1 MTAVTKR
8 TSESSESNTITTG
21 RFKMLHPGQAR
32 VMDDPARFKVVACG
46 RRWGKTEL
54 GKTALLSLA
63 LEHHKRGWWLAPT
76 ILMASQV
83 WRELKHSLRHVTG
96 ARINES
102 EKRIDIPGG
111 GMIAVRSAHHP
122 DNLRGEGLDL
132 AVLDEAAYM
141 QARVWHEVVRPML
154 TTTRGGALFLSTPM
168 GKNWF
173 WELFQV
179 GMDAAEDEYSAF
191 QYSSETN
198 PLLAP
203 AELAS
208 IRRRTPEHVWR
219 REYLA
224 QFDDDSGAVF
234 RGIQEAVSPAM
245 QRAPIPSHVY
255 VAGVDWGRSH
265 DFTAIAIIDADER
278 QLVALDRFNQ
288 IGWSL
293 QRGRLR
299 ALAQRWGTRI
309 IWAESNSIG
318 APNIEAL
325 QQEGLPVRG
334 FATTAKS
341 KAPLIESLALAIER
355 GHLRLLD
362 EPVLLGELASYALET
377 LPGGGY
383 RYGAPP
389 GTHDDTVIA
398 LALAW
403 HGVENRGASVDFA

>member
-1 MTAVTKR
+1 
-8 TSESSESNTITTG
+8 
-21 RFKMLHPGQAR
+21 MLHPGQAR
-32 VMDDPARFKVVACG
+32 VMDDLARFKVVACG

-54 GKTALLSLA
+54 GKTALLRLA
-63 LEHHKRGWWLAPT
+63 LQHQKRGWWLAPT
-76 ILMASQV
+76 ILMASHV
-83 WRELKHSLRHVTG
+83 WRDLKQSLRKLQV
-96 ARINES
+96 ARINET
-102 EKRIDIPGG
+102 EKRIDIAGG

-141 QARVWHEVVRPML
+141 QARVWQEIVRPML
-154 TTTRGGALFLSTPM
+154 TTTRGSALFLSTPL

-173 WELFQV
+173 YDLFCV
-179 GMDAAEDEYSAF
+179 GMDAAESEYSAF
-191 QYSSETN
+191 QFSTANN
-198 PLLAP
+198 PLL
-203 AELAS
+203 ELDEIES
-208 IRRRTPEHVWR
+208 IRRRSPERIWR

-224 QFDDDSGAVF
+224 QFDDESGAVF
-234 RGIQEAVSPAM
+234 RGIRGAVSPV
-245 QRAPIPSHVY
+245 QPGAPIPGHTY

-265 DFTAIAIIDADER
+265 DFTAIAIIDADDR

-293 QRGRLR
+293 QRGRLQT
-299 ALAQRWGTRI
+299 LARRWGTQV

-325 QQEGLPVRG
+325 QQDGLPVRG

-341 KAPLIESLALAIER
+341 KSPLIESLALAIER
-355 GHLRLLD
+355 GQLRLLD
-362 EPVLLGELASYALET
+362 DPVLLGELASYALES

-383 RYGAPP
+383 RYSAPA
-389 GTHDDTVIA
+389 GRHDDTVIA

-403 HGVENRGASVDFA
+403 HGVENSGARFDFA

>member
-1 MTAVTKR
+1 MTKKTN
-8 TSESSESNTITTG
+8 ESSESNMSTMG
-21 RFKMLHPGQAR
+21 KFRMLHPGQAR
-32 VMDDPARFKVVACG
+32 VMDDLARFKVVACG

-54 GKTALLSLA
+54 GKTALLTLA
-63 LEHHKRGWWLAPT
+63 LERRKRGWWLAPT

-83 WRELKHSLRHVTG
+83 WRELKLSLRQFKG

-102 EKRIDIPGG
+102 EKRIDMPGG

-141 QARVWHEVVRPML
+141 QARIWHEVVRPML
-154 TTTRGGALFLSTPM
+154 TTTRGSALFLSTPL

-173 WELFQV
+173 YDLFRI
-179 GMDAAEDEYSAF
+179 GMDPAESDYSAF

-203 AELAS
+203 DELES
-208 IRRRTPEHVWR
+208 IRRRSPEHVWR

-224 QFDDDSGAVF
+224 QFDDNSGAVF
-234 RGIQEAVSPAM
+234 RGLRQAVRPVR
-245 QRAPIPSHVY
+245 QRAPLPGHSY

-288 IGWSL
+288 IGLSL

-325 QQEGLPVRG
+325 QQDGLPLRG

-341 KAPLIESLALAIER
+341 KPPLIESLALAIER
-355 GHLRLLD
+355 GQLRLLD

-383 RYGAPP
+383 RYSAPA
-389 GTHDDTVIA
+389 GMHDDTVIA